1 MPAWGLRLADIGPW
15 AAKQAGLVVK
25 QGLEPGEESL
35 VLDGGTML
43 LPQALGQAMKEGRA
57 QDGDLSFRL
66 GGRLGALLAEV
77 SPGSGGGLAYLA
89 PGGAGTLEQRLAA
102 AEVVEMD
109 PCERLVSMGPGGLEV
124 PVSDHLFLPIRHWVH
139 LLWGNLLGLGPR
151 IWHQSVGSH
160 PAWALLRLSW
170 AALRSGSTRPEKIAA
185 RCVYRGKGSRIHPSA
200 VVEGSVLLPGA
211 TVEAQAVV
219 RGSILGPGSVVE
231 ALALCEGCV
240 LGEAAVVQRQGM
252 LKFSVLGDGA
262 MVGGVTQLSVLGAGS
277 SLKSGAYGMD
287 QSLEGDVRI
296 RTPEGLVPAPMG
308 MAGLCLGAGARVGS
322 GVWVAPG
329 REVPAGA
336 VLVKA
341 DPWRGETP

>member
-1 MPAWGLRLADIGPW
+1 MPAWGMRLEEIGPW
-15 AAKQAGLVVK
+15 AASRAGLAVVAE
-25 QGLEPGEESL
+25 LASGEESL

-43 LPQALGQAMKEGRA
+43 LPQALTQAMKQGRA
-57 QDGDLSFRL
+57 QSGDLRFRL
-66 GGRLGALLAEV
+66 GGQLGALLEEV
-77 SPGSGGGLAYLA
+77 SPGSGGGLAYLSN
-89 PGGAGTLEQRLAA
+89 GGAGSLEQRLAA
-102 AEVVEMD
+102 APVVEMD
-109 PCERLVSMGPGGLEV
+109 PLERMVGMGPGGMEI

-139 LLWGNLLGLGPR
+139 LLWCNLLGLGPR

-185 RCVYRGKGSRIHPSA
+185 HCVYRGKGSRVHPSA

-211 TVEAQAVV
+211 SVEAQAVV

-240 LGEAAVVQRQGM
+240 LGESAVVQRQAM
-252 LKFSVLGDGA
+252 LKFSVLGDRA

-287 QSLEGDVRI
+287 QSLEGGVRI
-296 RTPEGLVPAPMG
+296 RTSDGLVTAPMG
-308 MAGLCLGAGARVGS
+308 MAGLCLGAGALVGS

-336 VLVKA
+336 VLVK
-341 DPWRGETP
+341 DDVWRGETP